1 MPWTP
6 SATVTIDGTNFTSST
21 LFAVQVSYGR
31 TSIWQQPRAGYANIQ
46 LLNANNTDYGIEPNQ
61 AVTITMQDSTNTTRT
76 IFTGKVSAITNK
88 VQNSGDSATVA
99 IQTITATSV
108 FSRMARVTVG
118 TTSYPLETDSDRI
131 TRIYNEAGVT
141 IESVDIPTYEFD
153 ARAASSA
160 DAYTLAATYATQAF
174 GYIYET
180 TDGRV
185 GFANE
190 GHRTAEV
197 LANGYTSIPTDL
209 VKWQGISSQ
218 KTDTDV
224 TNYVTVEYKTGSQ
237 TESEPNSI
245 LEYGFRD
252 ANFKTELHK
261 KSDATDQARRWI
273 ALRSL
278 PRTSLSAFVL
288 NLDDPRITNALLDKL
303 IQINLS
309 LPIEILGLP
318 IPIKNTVYEG
328 FVEGWTF
335 NITRLQASLTIQS
348 SDAAYSLSPTRWSEV
363 NAALQWNG
371 VGAAVQWYNYD
382 N

>member
-6 SATVTIDGTNFTSST
+6 SATVTIGTTNYTSSA

-31 TSIWQQPRAGYANIQ
+31 TSIWQQPRAGYATIQ
-46 LLNANNTDYGIEPNQ
+46 LLNANNTDYGINPNFP
-61 AVTITMQDSTNTTRT
+61 VTITIQDSTNTTRT
-76 IFTGKVSAITNK
+76 IFTGKVSSITNK
-88 VQNSGDSATVA
+88 VQKSGDSATVA
-99 IQTITATSV
+99 IQTITAMSV
-108 FSRMARVTVG
+108 FAQMARKTVG

-141 IESVDIPTYEFD
+141 IETVDIPTYEFD
-153 ARAASSA
+153 ARAASAS
-160 DAYTLAATYATQAF
+160 DAYTLAALYATQAF

-197 LANGYTSIPTDL
+197 LANGYTSIPTDI
-209 VKWQGISSQ
+209 VNWQSISSQ
-218 KTDTDV
+218 KSDTDI
-224 TNYVTVEYKTGSQ
+224 TNYVTVNYKTGS
-237 TESEPNSI
+237 ESELDSNSI
-245 LEYGFRD
+245 LDYGYRYG
-252 ANFKTELHK
+252 NFTTELHK
-261 KSDATDQARRWI
+261 KSDAIDQARRWI

-278 PRTSLSAFVL
+278 PRTNLSAFVI
-288 NLDDPRITNALLDKL
+288 NLDDPRITNSLLDKL

-309 LPIEILGLP
+309 MPIEIIGLP
-318 IPIKNTVYEG
+318 VPIKNVVYEG
-328 FVEGWTF
+328 FVEGWTL
-335 NITRLQASLTIQS
+335 NITRLQASISIQS

-363 NAALQWNG
+363 DAALQWNG